1 MAEILIIGAGII
13 GLSSAYYLRKQGHQ
27 VVILDKGDLQD
38 NCSFGNA
45 GMIVPSHFVPLAAPG
60 MISQGIRWMLNS
72 KSPFYVKPSLNKDL
86 VSWGLKF
93 MKYANDAHVASSA
106 EPLRDLSLLSKQLY
120 EDLSKEPGFDFGLV
134 NNGILAFYKTEK
146 AAEEE
151 AHLAAAGRKLGL
163 DMVVLNAAEC
173 KALQPDLE
181 LDVLGAVHYKCD
193 AHLYPGKLMKALMSF
208 LSKDGVKIIRNHE
221 VTDIESDGSRITKV
235 WTGDKVWNADH
246 YVLATGSFSPALAK
260 MAGIK
265 LSIMPGKGYSF
276 MEDDPDHK
284 MTIPAL
290 LCEARVAITPMNGQ
304 IRYGGT
310 MELAKMNDKVNL
322 KRVEGILESIPKYFT
337 NLKPKMPQVDKI
349 WYGFRPASP
358 DGLPYIGRNTRL
370 NNLVIATGHGM
381 MGLGLGPATGLLV
394 SQLINETK
402 PTMNLQAFNPS
413 RFD

>member
-163 DMVVLNAAEC
+163 DMVVLNAEEC
-173 KALQPDLE
+173 KALQPELE

-193 AHLYPGKLMKALMSF
+193 AHLYPGKLMKALMNF

-221 VTDIESDGSRITKV
+221 VTDIESEGNRITKV
-235 WTGDKVWNADH
+235 WTGDKAWNADH

-276 MEDDPDHK
+276 MEDDPDQK

-370 NNLVIATGHGM
+370 SNLVIATGHGM

-402 PTMNLQAFNPS
+402 PAMNLHSFNPS

>member
-1 MAEILIIGAGII
+1 MADILIIGAGII
-13 GLSSAYYLRKQGHQ
+13 GLSSAYYLRKQGHS
-27 VVILDKGDLQD
+27 VVILDKGDIQD

-60 MISQGIRWMLNS
+60 MISQGIRWMLDS
-72 KSPFYVKPSLNKDL
+72 KSPFYVKPSLNKEL
-86 VSWGLKF
+86 ISWGLKF
-93 MKYANDAHVASSA
+93 VKFANDKHVASSA

-120 EDLSKEPGFDFGLV
+120 QDLFQEPGFDFGLI
-134 NNGILAFYKTEK
+134 NKGILAFYKTEK

-151 AHLAAAGRKLGL
+151 AHLAASGRKLGL
-163 DMVVLNAAEC
+163 DMVVLNPGEC

-193 AHLYPGKLMKALMSF
+193 SHLYPGRLMKLLLDY

-221 VTDIESDGSRITKV
+221 VTDIQYSGGKITKV
-235 WTGDKVWNADH
+235 WTGDKDWQADH
-246 YVLATGSFSPALAK
+246 YVLATGSYSPAIAK
-260 MAGIK
+260 MAGVK

-276 MEDDPDHK
+276 MEDDPDEK
-284 MTIPAL
+284 VTIPAL

-310 MELAKMNDKVNL
+310 MELAKMNDKINL

-337 NLKPKMPQVDKI
+337 NLKPQMPTTKNI

-358 DGLPYIGRNTRL
+358 DGLPYIGRSQQL
-370 NNLVIATGHGM
+370 SNLVIATGHGM

-394 SQLINETK
+394 SQLIDEVTPSLNLK
-402 PTMNLQAFNPS
+402 PFLPS
-413 RFD
+413 RLG